1 VCGKTTMLFSKV
13 ARVRAAKCAA
23 FLLLVLLAQSKQTH
37 SLPVASAQ
45 PSGDASR
52 CVVLPKLPL
61 SVGFIDS
68 QPMQSSQMPDLAIR
82 EVLRAAKGWLCGPA
96 TMSQS
101 LYADS
106 LRSALEQHQ
115 TLLFEQIRFDTRQ
128 YKLAHVLVTDSRVT
142 GDDERHT
149 WHVRVALTNGSW
161 KVLHASEAPPTLYE

>member
-1 VCGKTTMLFSKV
+1 MLFSKV
-13 ARVRAAKCAA
+13 ARTRAAKVAA
-23 FLLLVLLAQSKQTH
+23 FLLLLLLGQSKQANH
-37 SLPVASAQ
+37 LAVASAQ
-45 PSGDASR
+45 PSGASSP

-82 EVLRAAKGWLCGPA
+82 EVLRGVKGWLCGPA

-115 TLLFEQIRFDTRQ
+115 TLLFEQVRFDTRQ
-128 YKLAHVLVTDSRVT
+128 YKLAHVLLTDSRVT
-142 GDDERHT
+142 GDDDRHT

-161 KVLHASEAPPTLYE
+161 KVLHASEAPPALFE